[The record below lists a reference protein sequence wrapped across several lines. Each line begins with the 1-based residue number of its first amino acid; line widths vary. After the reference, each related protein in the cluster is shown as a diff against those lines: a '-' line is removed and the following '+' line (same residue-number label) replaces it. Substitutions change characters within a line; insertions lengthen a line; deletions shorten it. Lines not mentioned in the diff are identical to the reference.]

1 MNTLPEDQPI
11 ESYPDPLPANPEAE
25 AFFAGAYRRME
36 RMVLILAVA
45 FTLVAAIGTDWKTAG
60 TFLAGSAAGF
70 LNFIWLKKSASGIV
84 DRMVGGQRISRART
98 AFFLL
103 RYAAMLLVA
112 YAILRGSTRNVL
124 YFCAG
129 LTLPVVAATLEGV
142 YETYVVTRRG
152 Y

>member
-1 MNTLPEDQPI
+1 MNTLPEDQPV
-11 ESYPDPLPANPEAE
+11 ENYPDPLPANPEAE

-36 RMVLILAVA
+36 RIVLVLAGA
-45 FTLVAAIGTDWKTAG
+45 FALLVAIFAEGKTAG
-60 TFLAGSAAGF
+60 TFLVGSLAGL

-84 DRMVGGQRISRART
+84 DRMVDGHRVSRVRT

-124 YFCAG
+124 CFCAG
-129 LTLPVVAATLEGV
+129 LTLPVVAATLEGA
-142 YETYVVTRRG
+142 YETYVVARRG